1 MSQDESLFK
10 LLNETEWKKVKAL
23 QYLQNHPNT
32 SLSELATSL
41 DFSNHTSKKIITDLQ
56 SDILAFNLES
66 SFSLHFENNL
76 VTLVSPPHKN
86 IIIWLRHYVRN
97 SIEYKLLEACFLM
110 THDNIDDFADE
121 YFISPTSVYRVRKKL
136 ENILEKYQITIST
149 NLRFEG
155 QEVSTRSF
163 LFEMYFKFLVK
174 IFPSIVRQMLPLKKV
189 LHG

>member
-1 MSQDESLFK
+1 
-10 LLNETEWKKVKAL
+10 
-23 QYLQNHPNT
+23 
-32 SLSELATSL
+32 
-41 DFSNHTSKKIITDLQ
+41 
-56 SDILAFNLES
+56 
-66 SFSLHFENNL
+66 
-76 VTLVSPPHKN
+76 
-86 IIIWLRHYVRN
+86 
-97 SIEYKLLEACFLM
+97 M

-155 QEVSTRSF
+155 QEVSIRSF